1 MLTSFQMQTT
11 YSFTESLM
19 DRVREKSWLVGVL
32 GVVMALTGGWLI
44 GTMGVKGGLLTVG
57 LPVVL
62 AIALGILLEPRI
74 GLYIYLN
81 LSFLVGATRFL
92 DADIPVGTGL
102 DGLLVLTLVSTLL
115 NGKRM
120 NWKRLQNPAFY
131 LLVLWL
137 CYTILEYFNP
147 NAPFA
152 PAWFYHARSF
162 SLSWFLLAIIVSV
175 APITKKNVLLL
186 IRTWLVWSVLAALWA
201 FKQQYI
207 GLTPAEVAWLAV
219 GNDRTHILWGQLRS
233 FSFYSDAGQFGSEMA
248 GVTLVS
254 LILFFRTKSLFA
266 KVLYLVLGLVLFWG
280 FAVSGTRSS
289 LFVILAGY
297 PAYLVL
303 QRKLLP
309 VLQGIMLATPILAL
323 LLFTNIG
330 NNVYHIYRIRTALKP
345 TQDESFLV
353 RLENQRRI
361 RTYMKDLPFGVGI
374 GSSSAAGVRF
384 SPNHWA
390 AQIPPDSWYVQL
402 WVETGAVGVGIY
414 LFMLA
419 GMILCGIYRLWQ
431 IKDPWLFT
439 MMVVLLSEFIGV
451 AVVSYSNPILGQFP
465 TSTILF
471 ITSMLF
477 STANRW
483 ETQTAPHVM
492 DLFSPKVPAYPIHGA
507 FR

>member
-1 MLTSFQMQTT
+1 MTT
-11 YSFTESLM
+11 DYTITESLI
-19 DRVREKSWLVGVL
+19 DRLRGKGWLVGVL
-32 GVVMALTGGWLI
+32 GVVMALAGGWLI
-44 GTMGVKGGLLTVG
+44 GTMGVKGALITAG
-57 LPVVL
+57 LPIVIMVVL
-62 AIALGILLEPRI
+62 AVLLEPRI

-92 DADIPVGTGL
+92 EGETPVGTGL
-102 DGLLVLTLVSTLL
+102 DGLLVLTLVSTFL

-120 NWKRLQNPAFY
+120 GWKRLQNPAFY
-131 LLVLWL
+131 LLVVWL

-147 NAPFA
+147 NAPYS

-162 SLSWFLLAIIVSV
+162 SLSWFILAIIVLV
-175 APITKKNVLLL
+175 APITKANVWLM
-186 IRTWLVWSVLAALWA
+186 IQTWLVWSVLAALWA

-207 GLTPAEVAWLAV
+207 GLTPSEMAWLAS
-219 GNDRTHILWGQLRS
+219 GADRTHILWGQLRS

-248 GVTLVS
+248 GTTLVS
-254 LILFFRTKSLFA
+254 LILFFRVKKLSSKA
-266 KVLYLVLGLVLFWG
+266 IYLVLVLVLFWG

-297 PAYLVL
+297 PAYLAL
-303 QRKLLP
+303 QRKLMP
-309 VLQGIMLATPILAL
+309 VLQGIAMATPILAI

-330 NNVYHIYRIRTALKP
+330 SGIYQIYRIRTALKP

-353 RLENQRRI
+353 RLENQKRI

-374 GSSSAAGVRF
+374 GSSSGAGVRF

-402 WVETGAVGVGIY
+402 WIETGAVGVGIY

-419 GMILCGIYRLWQ
+419 GMILCGIYRLWH

-439 MMVVLLSEFIGV
+439 MMVVLLSEFIGI

-483 ETQTAPHVM
+483 EPKTAPPVT
-492 DLFSPKVPAYPIHGA
+492 DSFPPKNLSYPVHGA

>member
-1 MLTSFQMQTT
+1 MLTNFQIQAND
-11 YSFTESLM
+11 SFTGSLM
-19 DRVREKSWLVGVL
+19 DRLREKSWLVAML
-32 GVVMALTGGWLI
+32 GVAMALAGGWLI
-44 GTMGVKGGLLTVG
+44 GTMGVKGAAITVG

-62 AIALGILLEPRI
+62 AVVLGVLLEPRL
-74 GLYIYLN
+74 GLYVYFN
-81 LSFLVGATRFL
+81 LSFLVGTTRFL

-102 DGLLVLTLVSTLL
+102 DGLLVLTLVGTFI

-147 NAPFA
+147 NAPYA

-162 SLSWFLLAIIVSV
+162 SLSWFLLAVIVSV
-175 APITKKNVLLL
+175 APITKENVWLM
-186 IRTWLVWSVLAALWA
+186 IRTWLVWSFLAALWA

-207 GLTPAEVAWLAV
+207 GLTPSEVAWLAA
-219 GNDRTHILWGQLRS
+219 GADRTHILWGQLRS

-248 GVTLVS
+248 GATLISIILLFRVKNIFS
-254 LILFFRTKSLFA
+254 KAVYLILA
-266 KVLYLVLGLVLFWG
+266 MVLFWG

-289 LFVILAGY
+289 LFVILVGY
-297 PAYLVL
+297 PAYLAL
-303 QRKLLP
+303 QRKIVP
-309 VLQGIMLATPILAL
+309 ILQGIAMATPILAI

-330 NNVYHIYRIRTALKP
+330 SGIYQVYRIRTALKP

-353 RLENQRRI
+353 RLENQKRI
-361 RTYMKDLPFGVGI
+361 RIYMKDLPFGVGI
-374 GSSSAAGVRF
+374 GSSSSAGVRF

-402 WVETGAVGVGIY
+402 WIETGAVGVGIY
-414 LFMLA
+414 LLMLA
-419 GMILCGIYRLWQ
+419 GIILCGTYRLWR

-483 ETQTAPHVM
+483 ETQSVPHVM
-492 DLFSPKVPAYPIHGA
+492 DLFSPKVPSYPIHGA

>member
-1 MLTSFQMQTT
+1 MTT
-11 YSFTESLM
+11 YDYPFTETLL
-19 DRVREKSWLVGVL
+19 DRLREKGWLVGVL
-32 GVVMALTGGWLI
+32 GVMMALLGGWLI
-44 GTMGVKGGLLTVG
+44 GTMGVKGALITAG
-57 LPVVL
+57 LPIVLMVVL
-62 AIALGILLEPRI
+62 GVLVEPRI

-92 DADIPVGTGL
+92 EGEVPVGTGL
-102 DGLLVLTLVSTLL
+102 DGLLVLTLVSTFL

-147 NAPFA
+147 NAPYA

-175 APITKKNVLLL
+175 APITKGNVWLMMK
-186 IRTWLVWSVLAALWA
+186 TWLVWSVLAALWA

-207 GLTPAEVAWLAV
+207 GLTPSEVAWLAS
-219 GNDRTHILWGQLRS
+219 GADRTHILWGQLRS

-248 GVTLVS
+248 GTTLVAI
-254 LILFFRTKSLFA
+254 ILFFRIKSVA
-266 KVLYLVLGLVLFWG
+266 NKVIYLVLVLVLFWG

-297 PAYLVL
+297 PTYLVL
-303 QRKLLP
+303 QRKFGP
-309 VLQGIMLATPILAL
+309 IVQGIAMATPILAM
-323 LLFTNIG
+323 LLFTNYG
-330 NNVYHIYRIRTALKP
+330 NGIYQIYRIRTALKP
-345 TQDESFLV
+345 TKDESFLV
-353 RLENQRRI
+353 RLENQKRI
-361 RTYMKDLPFGVGI
+361 GTYMKDLPFGVGI
-374 GSSSAAGVRF
+374 GSSSGAGVRF

-402 WVETGAVGVGIY
+402 WIETGIVGVSIY
-414 LFMLA
+414 LLMLA

-431 IKDPWLFT
+431 LKDPWVFT
-439 MMVVLLSEFIGV
+439 MMVVLLSEFIGI

-465 TSTILF
+465 TSTILY

-483 ETQTAPHVM
+483 DTTLSLPVTDSFSQKAP
-492 DLFSPKVPAYPIHGA
+492 SYPIHGA

>member
-1 MLTSFQMQTT
+1 MTT
-11 YSFTESLM
+11 DYTITESLI
-19 DRVREKSWLVGVL
+19 DRLRGKGWLVGVL
-32 GVVMALTGGWLI
+32 GVVMALAGGWLI
-44 GTMGVKGGLLTVG
+44 GTMGVKGALITAG
-57 LPVVL
+57 LPIVIMVVL
-62 AIALGILLEPRI
+62 AVLLEPRI
-74 GLYIYLN
+74 GLYVYLN

-92 DADIPVGTGL
+92 EGETPVGTGL
-102 DGLLVLTLVSTLL
+102 DGLLVLTLVSTFL

-120 NWKRLQNPAFY
+120 GWKRLQNPAFY
-131 LLVLWL
+131 LLVVWL

-147 NAPFA
+147 NAPYS

-162 SLSWFLLAIIVSV
+162 SLSWFILAIIVLV
-175 APITKKNVLLL
+175 APITKANVWLM
-186 IRTWLVWSVLAALWA
+186 IQTWLVWSVLAALWA

-207 GLTPAEVAWLAV
+207 GLTPSEMAWLAS
-219 GNDRTHILWGQLRS
+219 GADRTHILWGQLRS

-248 GVTLVS
+248 GTTLVS
-254 LILFFRTKSLFA
+254 LILFFRVKKLSSKA
-266 KVLYLVLGLVLFWG
+266 IYLVLVLVLFWG

-297 PAYLVL
+297 PAYLAL
-303 QRKLLP
+303 QRKLMP
-309 VLQGIMLATPILAL
+309 VLQGIAMATPILAI

-330 NNVYHIYRIRTALKP
+330 SGIYQIYRIRTALKP

-353 RLENQRRI
+353 RLENQKRI

-374 GSSSAAGVRF
+374 GSSSGAGVRF

-402 WVETGAVGVGIY
+402 WIETGAVGVGIY

-419 GMILCGIYRLWQ
+419 GMILCGIYRLWH

-439 MMVVLLSEFIGV
+439 MMVVLLSEFIGI

-483 ETQTAPHVM
+483 EPKPAPPVT
-492 DLFSPKVPAYPIHGA
+492 DSFPPPNLSYPVHGA